1 MRQQAIDQR
10 GLKTLVVWLLWAI
23 SSSTVMFML
32 YREAGA
38 WTFILQDH
46 THITQIILGLFLF
59 GVLVNFFHI
68 CNLTLEWFRA
78 YRLEKEIRKQG
89 MLNLKVKKTH
99 RLVDRIVLALQH
111 ILQQHGKPDTDT
123 LLMTSFATQH
133 RISDFVLL
141 IGNLLITTGLV
152 GTVLGMTLTMTGL
165 NNAMSAVGEDQ
176 RLVLEGVNHAMA
188 GMGVAFYTTLLGSI
202 FGGILLRVFAWISK
216 ASVESLQDMLMHT
229 LLVYGAGTLQATDGK
244 DVQLLEAHV
253 THLTERT
260 VLLQQA
266 LAASRCE
273 MGLFREELQ
282 HLQKTLKTV
291 NSSDEIHHVAKAHAV
306 FFRDAR
312 RNRGFLSFLR
322 RKPKQQPP
330 SDETS

>member
-10 GLKTLVVWLLWAI
+10 GLKTLVVWLLWGI
-23 SSSTVMFML
+23 TSSTVLFML

-38 WTFILQDH
+38 WIFIIQDH

-59 GVLVNFFHI
+59 GVLINFFHT
-68 CNLTLEWFRA
+68 CTLTMEWFRA
-78 YRLEKEIRKQG
+78 YRLEKEIRKKG
-89 MLNLKVKKTH
+89 ILALTLKKEC
-99 RLVDRIVLALQH
+99 RLVERITIALQH
-111 ILQQHGKPDTDT
+111 ILHQRGNPDVES
-123 LLMTSFATQH
+123 LLITSFSAQY
-133 RISDFVLL
+133 RVCDFVLL

-202 FGGILLRVFAWISK
+202 FGGILLRVFAWITK

-229 LLVYGAGTLQATDGK
+229 LLVYGAVSLAPSNHK
-244 DVQLLEAHV
+244 EILLLEAHV
-253 THLTERT
+253 DHLTQRT
-260 VLLQQA
+260 TLLQQA
-266 LAASRCE
+266 LAGSRRE
-273 MGLFREELQ
+273 IGLFREELTA
-282 HLQKTLKTV
+282 LQGALSKI
-291 NSSDEIHHVAKAHAV
+291 NSDDGMRNIAKGHAV

-312 RNRGFLSFLR
+312 LHRGLFSFF
-322 RKPKQQPP
+322 KTQAKTPP
-330 SDETS
+330 SSDNHS